1 LEHTNQ
7 INDADFWKNKIK
19 EHWKAFIVI
28 IIAGVCAAIGVIL
41 VLIWFVETSD
51 IGLQGTATFNQWS
64 LAWVVGFIILLLFWE
79 LLFVGIPVG
88 LFLGVGG
95 YLWWRRLPEEEKQ
108 EFRGREKITKK
119 HRKKNAGG
127 CGFFLFIAYCIYI
140 AIEGNFFTP
149 FGNLPYSYWLYAYLY
164 TIMWLLIIVGIPGAI
179 IGLIYFKKWLNK
191 PSN

>member
-1 LEHTNQ
+1 LENTNE
-7 INDADFWKNKIK
+7 INNTDFWKKKIN
-19 EHWKAFIVI
+19 EHWKVFIVI
-28 IIAGVCAAIGVIL
+28 IIAGICVAIGVIL

-51 IGLQGTATFNQWS
+51 IGLQGTATFDQWS
-64 LAWVVGFIILLLFWE
+64 LAWVVGFIIILILWE

-88 LFLGVGG
+88 LFFGVGG
-95 YLWWRRLPEEEKQ
+95 YLWWRKLPEEEKQ
-108 EFRGREKITKK
+108 EFKGREKDAKR
-119 HRKKNAGG
+119 HRKKNMGG
-127 CGFFLFIAYCIYI
+127 FSFFMFIAYCVYI

-149 FGNLPYSYWLYAYLY
+149 FGNLPYSYWLYAYLW